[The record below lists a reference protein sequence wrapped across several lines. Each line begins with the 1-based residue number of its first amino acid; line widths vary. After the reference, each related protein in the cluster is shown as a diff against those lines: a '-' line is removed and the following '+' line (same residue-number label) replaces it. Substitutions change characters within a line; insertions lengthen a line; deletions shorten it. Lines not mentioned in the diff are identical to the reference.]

1 MDLFLAIELSEEHNP
16 RQRFSETLRTDRHS
30 ASRMRQCGPRGGGE
44 MQNHQNDRCARN
56 DLSVFEVRISERMPD
71 FITVHTFGG
80 RGSPSF

>member
-1 MDLFLAIELSEEHNP
+1 
-16 RQRFSETLRTDRHS
+16 
-30 ASRMRQCGPRGGGE
+30 